1 MPIRSAPKQGG
12 PILDSEVDWP
22 ALTPEP
28 PLGRRTA
35 AYDLFAIALANV
47 PHGLCMFDRDKRLIL
62 CNPAYGA
69 MYGLSRDLMRPG
81 TSLHAILA
89 HRGLAGNAPVSLRTY
104 FDVVPIAKNSGSHA
118 GTRVKL
124 VDGRTVQ
131 ITHNPMADGGYVAV
145 HEDVTAH
152 VDAEDRLR
160 HLAAHDQLTGL
171 CNRRAFAEAFEA
183 ALAAQGRRAAVA
195 VHCLD
200 LDRFKAVNDALG
212 HHAGDTLLRLV
223 AERILSC
230 TETGDVVGRLGG
242 DEFIVLQ
249 HAVEHRNRAEHFGRS
264 IVDAITRPFDLDG
277 HSVSI
282 GISGGTAIHPLHG
295 RTSDVLLKSAD
306 RALYGAKSGGGNA
319 VWIAEH
325 PDVGSATSPRAMR
338 RGLRP
343 SLLVAPDASGGP
355 HARTLGP

>member
-1 MPIRSAPKQGG
+1 MSIRSAPKQGI
-12 PILDSEVDWP
+12 PTCESEVDWF
-22 ALTPEP
+22 TPEP
-28 PLGRRTA
+28 EPPSDRITA
-35 AYDLFAIALANV
+35 KSGLFAIALANV
-47 PHGLCMFDRDKRLIL
+47 PHGLCMFDGDKRLIL

-81 TSLHAILA
+81 TPLQAILA
-89 HRGLAGNAPVSLRTY
+89 HRGLAGNAPANLQTY
-104 FDVVPIAKNSGSHA
+104 FDVVPIAQNSGSHA

-124 VDGRTVQ
+124 TDGRTVQ
-131 ITHNPMADGGYVAV
+131 ITHKPMADGGYVAV

-152 VDAEDRLR
+152 VHAEDRLR
-160 HLAAHDQLTGL
+160 HLAAYDQLTGL
-171 CNRRAFAEAFEA
+171 CNRRAFAEAFET
-183 ALAAQGRRAAVA
+183 ALVAQGRGAAVA

-230 TETGDVVGRLGG
+230 TQAGDVVGRLGG

-249 HAVEHRNRAEHFGRS
+249 HAVEHRDRAVQFGRR
-264 IVDAITRPFDLDG
+264 IVDAIARPFDLDG
-277 HSVSI
+277 HTVSI

-295 RTSDVLLKSAD
+295 RTSDILLRMAD

-319 VWIAEH
+319 VWIADF
-325 PDVGSATSPRAMR
+325 PGIGSAASPRPTQ

-343 SLLVAPDASGGP
+343 RSLVASDAFDGPHTHASGS
-355 HARTLGP
+355 